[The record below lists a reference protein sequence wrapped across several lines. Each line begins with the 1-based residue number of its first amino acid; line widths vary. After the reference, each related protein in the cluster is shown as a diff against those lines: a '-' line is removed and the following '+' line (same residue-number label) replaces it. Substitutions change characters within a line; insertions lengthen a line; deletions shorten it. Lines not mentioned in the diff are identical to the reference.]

1 MLRPHPRD
9 KPRAAVRGHPNM
21 PISLVR
27 RAPAARR
34 ATLAGA
40 LTALLLTAC
49 GGGGGGSDSTS
60 AATTTPA
67 TTAFPA
73 SARTFGSRLDPARPA
88 NYAAQ
93 PVPDYVRRDLGRP
106 ESDAVAQLGRVLF
119 YDRALSIDGTVSCA
133 SCHQQRVAFSDS
145 ALASAG
151 VAGGVTARHS
161 MRLVNARFGAE
172 PKFFWDERAATLEAQ
187 TTRPIQDHA
196 EMGFSGEQGR
206 PGLPVLLARLQA
218 LDYLNELFTLAFGD
232 TTVTEAR
239 MQRALGAF
247 VRSIQSFDAR
257 YDAGR
262 AAVADDAQPFPN
274 YTAQEN
280 QGKQLFLT
288 PPLLDA
294 SGVRIA
300 GGLGCAGCHRP
311 PEFAIDPGSGNN
323 GIIGTLAGTGR
334 DLTVTRA
341 PTLRDLLDPSGQPNG
356 PMMHTG
362 VITTL
367 RAAIGHYGSINAN
380 PNNTRLDVRLAPGG
394 VGQQLQ
400 LTATEVDAVAAFMRT
415 LTGSAVYTDARWS
428 DPFLR

>member
-1 MLRPHPRD
+1 MSRSLLRRRPGAWP
-9 KPRAAVRGHPNM
+9 A
-21 PISLVR
+21 SL
-27 RAPAARR
+27 A
-34 ATLAGA
+34 ATL
-40 LTALLLTAC
+40 LVPLLSTLLAAC
-49 GGGGGGSDSTS
+49 GGGSSSDSGTTGS
-60 AATTTPA
+60 A
-67 TTAFPA
+67 TASFPA

-93 PVPDYVRRDLGRP
+93 QVPAYVTRDLGAP
-106 ESDAVAQLGRVLF
+106 ENDAVAQLGRVLF
-119 YDRALSIDGTVSCA
+119 YDRTLSIDGTVSCA
-133 SCHQQRVAFSDS
+133 SCHQQRVAFSDT

-172 PKFFWDERAATLEAQ
+172 PRFFWDERAATLEAQ

-196 EMGFSGEQGR
+196 EMGFSGQLGR
-206 PGLPVLLARLQA
+206 PGLQELLARLQA

-232 TTVTEAR
+232 ATVTEAR
-239 MQRALGAF
+239 LQRALGAF
-247 VRSIQSFDAR
+247 VRSIQSFDTR
-257 YDAGR
+257 YDTGR
-262 AAVADDAQPFPN
+262 ATVADDAQAFPN
-274 YTAQEN
+274 FTAQEN

-288 PPLLDA
+288 PPQFDA

-311 PEFAIDPGSGNN
+311 PEFAIDPASGNN

-341 PTLRDLLDPSGQPNG
+341 PTLRDLLDPAGQPNG

-380 PNNTRLDVRLAPGG
+380 PNNTGLDVRLAPGG

>member
-1 MLRPHPRD
+1 M
-9 KPRAAVRGHPNM
+9 
-21 PISLVR
+21 SLPSSR
-27 RAPAARR
+27 RRPAAWPSSLS
-34 ATLAGA
+34 A
-40 LTALLLTAC
+40 ALLASLLATVLTAC
-49 GGGGGGSDSTS
+49 GGGSSGDGASTTGS
-60 AATTTPA
+60 
-67 TTAFPA
+67 TTASFPA

-93 PVPDYVRRDLGRP
+93 PVPAYITRDLGAP

-119 YDRALSIDGTVSCA
+119 HDRSLSVDGTVSCA
-133 SCHQQRVAFSDS
+133 SCHQQRVAFSDT
-145 ALASAG
+145 ALASTG

-172 PKFFWDERAATLEAQ
+172 PRFFWDERAATLEAQ

-196 EMGFSGEQGR
+196 EMGFSGQLGR
-206 PGLPVLLARLQA
+206 PGLPDLLARLQA
-218 LDYLNELFTLAFGD
+218 LDYLNELFTLAYGD
-232 TTVTEAR
+232 ATVTEAR
-239 MQRALGAF
+239 LQRALGAF
-247 VRSIQSFDAR
+247 VRSIQSFDTR

-262 AAVADDAQPFPN
+262 AAVAGDAQAFPN
-274 YTAQEN
+274 FTAQEN
-280 QGKQLFLT
+280 LGKQLFLT

-311 PEFAIDPGSGNN
+311 PEFAIDPASGNN
-323 GIIGTLAGTGR
+323 GIIGTLAGNGR

-341 PTLRDLLDPSGQPNG
+341 PTLRDLLDPAGQPNG

-362 VITTL
+362 VIATL

-380 PNNTRLDVRLAPGG
+380 PNNTGLDLRLAPGG